1 MSVRVSCCFCDGLVR
16 GASKAPWDAV
26 LYDSG
31 RFIVTPSKGSLVPG
45 WMLVVAKQH
54 TLCSGAI
61 ASSEL
66 TELLDC
72 LGVAQDLVRTN
83 FGEATVFE
91 HGPSR
96 TGLSLGCGIDH
107 LHLHVVPLSF
117 SLKRATTTRFPEV
130 NWEEIS
136 DLSGTSPLFASNLS
150 YGLVHEPG
158 STMSWCHPPKQ
169 VRQFFRQVIAAE
181 LGIPEQF
188 DYAQFPQLPNVL
200 RTLDAFTQPSL

>member
-1 MSVRVSCCFCDGLVR
+1 MSTGVSCCFCDGLVR
-16 GASKAPWDAV
+16 GASQAPWDAL

-31 RFIVTPSKGSLVPG
+31 RFIVTPSRGSLVPG
-45 WMLVVAKQH
+45 WVLVVAKRH

-61 ASSEL
+61 TSSEL

-72 LGVAQDLVRTN
+72 VAVARDLVRKN
-83 FGEATVFE
+83 FGEPTLFE

-96 TGLSLGCGIDH
+96 SGLALGCGIDH

-130 NWEEIS
+130 KWKEIS
-136 DLSGTSPLFASNLS
+136 DLSGTSSLFASNLS
-150 YGLVHEPG
+150 YGLVHEPD
-158 STMSWCHPPKQ
+158 SSMSWCHPPKH
-169 VRQFFRQVIAAE
+169 VRQFFRKVIAAE

-188 DYAQFPQLPNVL
+188 DYTQFPQLPNVL
-200 RTLDAFTQPSL
+200 RTLEALPQRSL